1 MPEMGLEVIDRTVN
15 DTNNWL
21 NQISKDLG
29 CDKKHAYH
37 VLRGGLHTLRD
48 RMTVEEAAHLSAQL
62 PHLIRG
68 IYYENWRPADAPQ
81 KLRDRE
87 EYLTIMVENVGDRET
102 EDDPEEAARAVF
114 RVLKANVDP
123 NELRHVGALLPDDV
137 TELYQAA

>member
-1 MPEMGLEVIDRTVN
+1 MPELGLEMIDRTVN
-15 DTNNWL
+15 DTHNWL
-21 NQISKDLG
+21 NRICEDLG
-29 CDKKHAYH
+29 CDKAHAYH

-48 RMTVEEAAHLSAQL
+48 RLTVEEAAHLAAQL

-81 KLRDRE
+81 KLRDRA
-87 EYLTIMVENVGDRET
+87 EYLTILAENVGDT
-102 EDDPEEAARAVF
+102 EDEDPEAAARAVF
-114 RVLKANVDP
+114 RLLKAKVDP